1 MNSPDPAPRRPRRV
15 LRAGSQRETR
25 RIADVLRTES
35 AGGLALIAAA
45 VVGIVW
51 ANSPAGASYEA
62 LRDFTWGP
70 EALHLHLSVAHWAS
84 DGLLALF
91 FFVVGLELKRE
102 FVAGDLRNPRQALVP
117 VVAAI
122 AGVIVPAALY
132 ALVAGP
138 TAARGWAIPTATDIA
153 FAVAVLGLVGS
164 QLPSALRTFLLTL
177 AVVDDL
183 IAIGIIAVF
192 FTDEI
197 AVAPLVGFAVVVAVF
212 AWLVQRFRHF
222 FDTHPVASWV
232 ILVPIGALAWGFLHA
247 SGLHATIAGVALGL
261 CVPVRRRDPRD
272 RRPGLAETLEHRVRP
287 LSAGVAV
294 PVFALF
300 SAGVSVDGPDAVASA
315 VHDPVTLGVVVGL
328 VVGKPLGILAGT
340 WLLTRLTGAELDS
353 RVRWIDL
360 TGVAILA
367 GIGFTVSLLVS
378 ELSFPAHLDHLAHAK
393 LGVLAASVL
402 AAALACV
409 VLAPRNRHYARR
421 G

>member
-1 MNSPDPAPRRPRRV
+1 M
-15 LRAGSQRETR
+15 
-25 RIADVLRTES
+25 LRTES

-45 VVGIVW
+45 VLGIIW
-51 ANSPAGASYEA
+51 ANSPAAGSYEA
-62 LRDFTWGP
+62 LRDLSWGP

-91 FFVVGLELKRE
+91 FFAVGLELKRE
-102 FVAGDLRNPRQALVP
+102 FVVGDLRNPRQALVP
-117 VVAAI
+117 VVAAVS
-122 AGVIVPAALY
+122 GVAVPAAVYL
-132 ALVAGP
+132 LIAGP
-138 TAARGWAIPTATDIA
+138 NAAQGWAVPTATDIA

-164 QLPSALRTFLLTL
+164 HLPPALRTFLLTL

-197 AVAPLVGFAVVVAVF
+197 ALAPLVGFGVVLGIF
-212 AWLVQRFRHF
+212 ACLVQRFRQF
-222 FDTHPVASWV
+222 FDTHPVASWL

-261 CVPVRRRDPRD
+261 CVPVRRRNPRD
-272 RRPGLAETLEHRVRP
+272 QRPGLAETLEHRVRP
-287 LSAGVAV
+287 LSAGLAV

-300 SAGVSVDGPDAVASA
+300 SAGVRIDGSDAVASA
-315 VHDPVTLGVVVGL
+315 LRDPVTLGVVGGL
-328 VVGKPLGILAGT
+328 VIGKPLGILAGT

-353 RVRWIDL
+353 SVRWIDL
-360 TGVAILA
+360 TGVGILA

-378 ELSFPAHLDHLAHAK
+378 ELSFPAQPDHLAHAK
-393 LGVLAASVL
+393 LGVLAASVV

-409 VLAPRNRHYARR
+409 VLLPRDRHYARR
-421 G
+421 A